1 MAQVEVQYDDK
12 GFVKAYNCPHCGG
25 KVKLDH
31 EDDIGT
37 KFFKCEKCG
46 EQSSKLKSAQ
56 RKKWEKAIKPTYLLH
71 PAGGLTGDF
80 LYEPVGASE
89 YVYHTKEGV
98 KDIVHVHMEYEDP
111 KEKKCPLYFIMVDG
125 KAHYFMKKPPKKWL
139 FAFPDRKSI
148 EEWVKGERKRKSL
161 KQIWNLTQIYFKTF
175 LDFPHPHEFSIA
187 TLFIIQSWLT
197 ELISV
202 VFYLMVKGEFGG
214 GKSVTCETIYPLC
227 RHGYE
232 TGNLSPPFVA
242 RTIEAQKITL
252 YVDELDSV
260 AGKKDSD
267 LYSIF
272 RQGYRK
278 GGSYSRINPDTLE
291 PESYQ
296 IFGPKLYTVHTEIE
310 QALQTRTIPLHIRET
325 QDYEYPIVNPEK
337 AAFAKTLHA
346 EYLLWYLDNAL
357 KLRDNHFEKF
367 EALSLA
373 NNNQLDTLD
382 RLDVFNQG
390 ATPQIDGESVDK
402 LSLNIRKTLVEKK
415 VALLE
420 HRQVSQVSQ
429 VAGRNVELSY
439 LCFMLSN
446 IVNINLDD
454 DIMRTFAQKL
464 IEEGERTEIGYL
476 GTLKDLLVEMYQEK
490 KNADGYQTETR
501 EVMIS
506 NKELYNRFNKAL
518 KEEKLEGVSPHKF
531 KEYLIEFGFTDA
543 LNRRKLEV
551 PIPDGEKQ
559 SRLCNIF
566 SDRVLRKL
574 GVEENQTLAEESD
587 TSSSK
592 IKGIKALDKNY
603 FGRCSKCEKQ
613 VNLCWRVHFFSGP
626 DQDVCNDCGAQLL
639 EKVKTRDETS

>member
-1 MAQVEVQYDDK
+1 MVEVEVQYNED
-12 GFVKAYNCPHCGG
+12 GFVKDYVCPSCGD

-37 KFFKCEKCG
+37 KFFKCKKCG
-46 EQSSKLKSAQ
+46 EQSAKLKSEK
-56 RKKWEKAIKPTYLLH
+56 RKKWEKAITPSYLLH
-71 PAGGLTGDF
+71 PAGGITRDF
-80 LYEPVGASE
+80 VYEPVGANE
-89 YVYHTKEGV
+89 YIYHTKEGK
-98 KDIVHVHMEYEDP
+98 KDVVQVHMEYEDP
-111 KEKKCPLYFIMVDG
+111 EQKKHPLYFIMIDG
-125 KAHYFMKKPPKKWL
+125 KSHYFMKKPPKKWL
-139 FAFPDRKSI
+139 FAFPDRNTI
-148 EEWVKGERKRKSL
+148 EEWVKGKKQSKKL
-161 KQIWNLTQIYFKTF
+161 KDLWNLTQVYFKTF

-214 GKSVTCETIYPLC
+214 GKSVSCETVIPIC

-242 RTIEAQKITL
+242 RTIESQKITL

-278 GGSYSRINPDTLE
+278 GGSYSRINPDSLE
-291 PESYQ
+291 PESFQ

-310 QALQTRTIPLHIRET
+310 QALQTRTIPLHVRET
-325 QDYEYPIVNPEK
+325 QDYEYPIVNAEK
-337 AAFAKTLHA
+337 TVFARTLHTD
-346 EYLLWYLDNAL
+346 YFLWYMDNIL

-367 EALSLA
+367 EALNFP

-390 ATPQIDGESVDK
+390 PTVQIDGENVDK
-402 LSLNIRKTLVEKK
+402 LSLTIRKTLVERK
-415 VALLE
+415 VALLQK
-420 HRQVSQVSQ
+420 RQVSQ

-439 LCFMLSN
+439 LCFLLSN
-446 IVNINLDD
+446 IVDINLDD
-454 DIMRTFAQKL
+454 NIMRTFAQKL

-476 GTLKDLLVEMYQEK
+476 GTLKDLLIETYKEK
-490 KNADGYQTETR
+490 KIAEGYQTENN

-506 NKELYNRFNKAL
+506 NKELYTLFNKKL
-518 KEEKLEGVSPHKF
+518 KDEKLEGVSPHKF
-531 KEYLIEFGFTDA
+531 KEYLIEFGFTDG
-543 LNRRKLEV
+543 LNRRKLEI
-551 PIPDGEKQ
+551 PIPGGEKQ

-566 SDRVLRKL
+566 TTRVLRKL
-574 GVEENQTLAEESD
+574 QVEENEE
-587 TSSSK
+587 TSFEAGK
-592 IKGIKALDKNY
+592 IKSIKALEQIY
-603 FGRCSKCEKQ
+603 FGYCGKCKNQ
-613 VNLCWRVHFFSGP
+613 ASLCWCVEFFSGS
-626 DQDVCNDCGAQLL
+626 DCDLCNDCGNSLL
-639 EKVKTRDETS
+639 GILKKRES